1 MNIRQI
7 AQIANIR
14 QIRLN
19 AFLIIGMVGLLV
31 MGSVL
36 AVQLYRAF
44 GGGDEEIWWTARHRP
59 LELEQ
64 GRGSFELLILNKPI
78 TQHVAEG
85 SLYVV
90 TDETSYGPLHAGDM
104 AVRLNGWP
112 KAQASILAYALLPCF
127 LCGASVAFL
136 LVGLLQALRPV
147 EEVPTQE
154 EDETR
159 ERRPL
164 P

>member
-7 AQIANIR
+7 TQITKIR

-19 AFLIIGMVGLLV
+19 AFLIIGLVGLLTV
-31 MGSVL
+31 GSAL

-44 GGGDEEIWWTARHRP
+44 GGSEEDIWWTARHRP

-64 GRGSFELLILNKPI
+64 TKGAFELLILNKSI
-78 TQHVAEG
+78 RQHVAEG

-112 KAQASILAYALLPCF
+112 KAQASMLAYALVPCF

-136 LVGLLQALRPV
+136 LVGLLQALRP
-147 EEVPTQE
+147 EEEAPARE
-154 EDETR
+154 EDETG
-159 ERRPL
+159 ERRPF